1 MTSTPETPAGARGAI
16 DLTGLSGAAG
26 APSGA
31 ASATGSGAQPGRSAV
46 PDGLLVEATDA
57 TFSQALN
64 RHMTV
69 PGLLVLWT
77 GQHPQTRD
85 YRDLVVATAARF
97 GGRVA
102 VVSADLAANPGLAQS
117 LVPLIAQAF
126 GQPSIPA
133 TFGLLQG
140 QPIPL
145 MPGVAPA
152 ADVQAAIEQLLEAAV
167 RSGITGRVELSG
179 GEPAEVELP
188 PLHQAAFDAIE
199 AGDLDG
205 AAAAYRQALAE
216 NPKDADAELGLA
228 QVGLMQRTQGVDLAA
243 ARAAAAADPS
253 DLDAALTVADLD
265 VLGGHVEDA
274 FARLVDLVRATDG
287 EDRNRVRTH
296 LIDLFGVVGGHD
308 ERVKKGRT
316 ALMNALF

>member
-1 MTSTPETPAGARGAI
+1 MTSTPETPAGARGAV
-16 DLTGLSGAAG
+16 DLTALSGGSRPAGPSSAAPEG
-26 APSGA
+26 APSG
-31 ASATGSGAQPGRSAV
+31 SV

-64 RHMTV
+64 RHVTV

-77 GQHPQTRD
+77 SQHPQTRD
-85 YRDLVVATAARF
+85 YRDLVVAVAARF
-97 GGRVA
+97 DGRVA
-102 VVSADLAANPGLAQS
+102 VVSADLATNPGLAQS

-126 GQPSIPA
+126 GQASIPA

-145 MPGVAPA
+145 MPGLAPEA
-152 ADVQAAIEQLLEAAV
+152 EVTTAVEQLLEAAV

-179 GEPAEVELP
+179 GAPAEAELP
-188 PLHQAAFDAIE
+188 PLHQAAYDAIE
-199 AGDLDG
+199 AGDLDA

-216 NPKDADAELGLA
+216 NPKDTDAELGLA
-228 QVGLMQRTQGVDLAA
+228 QVGLMQRTATVDLTA
-243 ARAAAAADPS
+243 ARAAAAADPG
-253 DLDAALTVADLD
+253 DVAAALTVADLD

-274 FARLVDLVRATDG
+274 FTRLVDLVRTTTG
-287 EDRNRVRTH
+287 EERDRVRSH
-296 LIDLFGVVGGHD
+296 LLELFSVVGNHD